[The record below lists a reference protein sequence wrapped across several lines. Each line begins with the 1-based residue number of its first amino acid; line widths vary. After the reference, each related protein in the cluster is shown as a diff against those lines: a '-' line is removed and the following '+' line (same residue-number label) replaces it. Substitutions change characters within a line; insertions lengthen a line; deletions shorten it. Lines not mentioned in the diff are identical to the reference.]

1 MNSICVC
8 VCVMMNL
15 VKNNDYVM
23 IRGKG
28 RVHEYL
34 YIYDLCVLK
43 KDREKSNEGRRVNLL
58 KKW

>member
-1 MNSICVC
+1 
-8 VCVMMNL
+8 MMNL

>member
-1 MNSICVC
+1 MCM
-8 VCVMMNL
+8 CVMMMIL

-34 YIYDLCVLK
+34 YIYDLCMY
-43 KDREKSNEGRRVNLL
+43 
-58 KKW
+58 